1 MKLLV
6 ERAADAIDQ
15 EVTEPLRSEIY
26 LSIKMVVKEI
36 QERRPPGRVTL

>member
-6 ERAADAIDQ
+6 EGAVAAIDQ

-26 LSIKMVVKEI
+26 LPIKMVVKI
-36 QERRPPGRVTL
+36 FAGNS